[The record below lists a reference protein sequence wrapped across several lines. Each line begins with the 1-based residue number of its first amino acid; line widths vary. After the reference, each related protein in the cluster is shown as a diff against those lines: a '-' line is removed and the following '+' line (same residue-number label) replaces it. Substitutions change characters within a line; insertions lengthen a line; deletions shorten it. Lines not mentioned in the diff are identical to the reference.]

1 MDNNKYIKGKKKLKT
16 ENKQPTYLT
25 HSKNHPKT
33 KIKKITIQD
42 HKKMNIIKDENKKT
56 NEIKE
61 EKSKTEIKSIKIIPE
76 KKIEKENYIPY
87 SCIPCLEEP
96 EKDLTY
102 NNKAIQK

>member
-1 MDNNKYIKGKKKLKT
+1 MEKNKNIKGKKKLKT
-16 ENKQPTYLT
+16 ENKQPNYLT
-25 HSKNHPKT
+25 PSKYHPKT

-42 HKKMNIIKDENKKT
+42 HKKMKDENKKET

>member
-1 MDNNKYIKGKKKLKT
+1 MENNNYIKGKKKLKT

-25 HSKNHPKT
+25 HSKYHPKT

-42 HKKMNIIKDENKKT
+42 HKKMKDENKKET

-76 KKIEKENYIPY
+76 KKNRKRKLYTIFMHTMFRRTRKRFNI
-87 SCIPCLEEP
+87 
-96 EKDLTY
+96 
-102 NNKAIQK
+102 